1 MEETSN
7 DLMAEAPVNP
17 METKFQREKSSVQKT
32 PQKFSQFSFAN
43 ADGKF
48 RPFLKASKLP
58 PDSPVEKNDTASV
71 SGKFAFRTDK
81 SACAHIARV
90 IWRYQPCQERTS

>member
-17 METKFQREKSSVQKT
+17 MEAKIQRDKSRVQKT
-32 PQKFSQFSFAN
+32 PQKFSQFCF
-43 ADGKF
+43 ADGDDKF

-58 PDSPVEKNDTASV
+58 PNSFVEKRDTAPV
-71 SGKFAFRTDK
+71 SEKFAFRTDK
-81 SACAHIARV
+81 SAWAHIARV
-90 IWRYQPCQERTS
+90 I

>member
-7 DLMAEAPVNP
+7 DLMTETPVNP
-17 METKFQREKSSVQKT
+17 MEAKFQRAKSSVQET

-48 RPFLKASKLP
+48 RPLLKASKLP
-58 PDSPVEKNDTASV
+58 PDSLVEKKDAASV

-90 IWRYQPCQERTS
+90 I